1 MISVEILHI
10 VGQQKLEGTVEI
22 SGAKQSA
29 LPCLVAALLT
39 EESVTIENVPMIED
53 VEVMVNLLKELG
65 VRVERDG
72 ERMTIHSNEA
82 VAMPLLGSETRK
94 VRAAVYL
101 LGVFA
106 ARFGKGAVGLP
117 GGYAIGPR
125 PIDLHL
131 KALERLG
138 IHVENESGLY
148 HVRVDELVGNRI
160 YLDLRSFGATVSAM
174 LAAVLATGTTVI
186 ENAACD
192 PEVVDVAT
200 MLTSMGAHV
209 SGAGT
214 DEIRIKGVERLR
226 GCTHTLIPDRLEAG
240 TFMMFGAVSGHVTVQ
255 PVIPTHLEG
264 VIQKLLD
271 FGADVEVGEESIT
284 VTANQFMPTDI
295 RVFHYS
301 GYPSDLQP
309 VMTAALLKADGTS
322 VVTDKLYAQRF
333 RHIAEMRRMNAQ
345 ITLEDAS
352 AVIRGGNQLA
362 NAETECTDARSA
374 AALVL
379 SALQA
384 SGESTLLHAERLN
397 DSYVDFVGK
406 LKQLGAL
413 VWVEE
418 HTEV

>member
-1 MISVEILHI
+1 
-10 VGQQKLEGTVEI
+10 
-22 SGAKQSA
+22 
-29 LPCLVAALLT
+29 
-39 EESVTIENVPMIED
+39 
-53 VEVMVNLLKELG
+53 
-65 VRVERDG
+65 
-72 ERMTIHSNEA
+72 MTIHSNEA

-214 DEIRIKGVERLR
+214 DEIRIKGVEQLH

-362 NAETECTDARSA
+362 NAEMECTDARSA

>member
-1 MISVEILHI
+1 MRVDVLHI
-10 VGQQKLEGTVEI
+10 MGQQKLVGTVEI

-29 LPCLVAALLT
+29 LPCLVATLLT
-39 EESVTIENVPMIED
+39 EDPVTIENVPVIED
-53 VEVMVNLLKELG
+53 VEVMITLLQELG
-65 VRVERDG
+65 VRVEREG
-72 ERMTIHSNEA
+72 ERMTFHSKGA

-138 IHVENESGLY
+138 IHVENEAGLY
-148 HVRVDELVGNRI
+148 HVRVDALTGNRI

-174 LAAVLATGTTVI
+174 LAAVLAEGTTII

-214 DEIRIKGVERLR
+214 DEIRIKGVTTLH
-226 GCTHTLIPDRLEAG
+226 GCTHTLIPDRHEAG
-240 TFMMFGAVSGHVTVQ
+240 TFMMFGAVSGEVTVQ
-255 PVIPTHLEG
+255 PVIPNHLDG
-264 VIQKLLD
+264 VVQKLRD
-271 FGADVEVGEESIT
+271 YGAVVEVGEEAIT
-284 VTANQFMPTDI
+284 VRARAFEPTDI

-301 GYPSDLQP
+301 GYPTDLQP
-309 VMTAALLKADGTS
+309 IMSAALLKADGTS
-322 VVTDKLYAQRF
+322 VVTDKLYPQRF

-352 AVIRGGNQLA
+352 AVIRGGTPLA
-362 NAETECTDARSA
+362 NAEMECADARSG

-379 SALQA
+379 AGMQA
-384 SGESTLLHAERLN
+384 SGESTLLHAEKLN

-413 VWVEE
+413 VWLDEV
-418 HTEV
+418 TE

>member
-1 MISVEILHI
+1 MEILHI

-29 LPCLVAALLT
+29 LPCLVASLLT
-39 EESVTIENVPMIED
+39 EDPVTIENVPIIED
-53 VEVMVNLLKELG
+53 VEVMIGLLTEIG
-65 VRVERDG
+65 VQIERDG
-72 ERMTIHSNEA
+72 ERMTLHAKEA

-138 IHVENESGLY
+138 VHVENESGLY
-148 HVRVDELVGNRI
+148 HVRVDELKGARI

-174 LAAVLATGTTVI
+174 LAAVLAKGTTII

-192 PEVVDVAT
+192 PEVVDLAT

-214 DEIRIKGVERLR
+214 DEIRIKGVERLH

-240 TFMMFGAVSGHVTVQ
+240 TFMIFGAVSGEVTVQ

-264 VIQKLLD
+264 VVQKLMD
-271 FGADVEVGEESIT
+271 YGAEVEVGVEAIT
-284 VTANQFMPTDI
+284 VRANKFLPTDI
-295 RVFHYS
+295 RVFHYA

-309 VMTAALLKADGTS
+309 VMSAALLKPDGTS
-322 VVTDKLYAQRF
+322 VVTDKLYPQRF
-333 RHIAEMRRMNAQ
+333 RHVAEMRRMNAQ
-345 ITLEDAS
+345 LTLEDAA
-352 AVIRGGNQLA
+352 AVIRGGNVLA
-362 NAETECTDARSA
+362 NAEMECADARSA

-379 SALQA
+379 SAFQA
-384 SGESTLLHAERLN
+384 NGESTIIHAEKLKS
-397 DSYVDFVGK
+397 SYVDFVGK

-413 VWVEE
+413 VWMDEK
-418 HTEV
+418 TD

>member
-1 MISVEILHI
+1 MEILHI
-10 VGQQKLEGTVEI
+10 VGQQKLKGSVDI

-39 EESVTIENVPMIED
+39 EEPVTIENVPVIED
-53 VEVMVNLLKELG
+53 VEVMLNLLQELG
-65 VRVERDG
+65 VTVERDG
-72 ERMTIHSNEA
+72 ERMTLHTKDA
-82 VAMPLLGSETRK
+82 FPMPLLGSETRK

-106 ARFGKGAVGLP
+106 ARFKKGAVGLP

-148 HVRVDELVGNRI
+148 HVTVDKLVGDRI

-174 LAAVLATGTTVI
+174 LAAVLAEGTTVI
-186 ENAACD
+186 ENAAID

-209 SGAGT
+209 VGAGT
-214 DEIRIKGVERLR
+214 DEIRIKGVERLH

-240 TFMMFGAVSGHVTVQ
+240 TFMIYGAVSGDVTVQ
-255 PVIPTHLEG
+255 NVIPHHLEG
-264 VIQKLLD
+264 VIQKLRD
-271 FGADVEVGEESIT
+271 YGAEVEVGEEAIT
-284 VTANQFMPTDI
+284 VRAKAFLPTDI

-301 GYPSDLQP
+301 GYPTDLQP
-309 VMTAALLKADGTS
+309 VMSAALLKADGTS
-322 VVTDKLYAQRF
+322 IVTDKLYAQRF

-352 AVIRGGNQLA
+352 AVIRGGNPLA
-362 NAETECTDARSA
+362 NAEMECADARSG

-379 SALQA
+379 SGLQA
-384 SGESTLLHAERLN
+384 SGESTLIHAERLH

-406 LKQLGAL
+406 LKRLGAL
-413 VWVEE
+413 VWVDEAE
-418 HTEV
+418 

>member
-1 MISVEILHI
+1 MEILHI

-214 DEIRIKGVERLR
+214 DEIRIKGVERLH

-309 VMTAALLKADGTS
+309 VMTAALLKANGTS

-362 NAETECTDARSA
+362 NAEMECTDARSA

>member
-1 MISVEILHI
+1 MIFVEILHI
-10 VGQQKLEGTVEI
+10 VGQQKLEGTVDI

-39 EESVTIENVPMIED
+39 EEPVTIENVPVIED
-53 VEVMVNLLKELG
+53 VEVMLSLLQELG
-65 VRVERDG
+65 VAIERDG
-72 ERMTIHSNEA
+72 ERMTLHAKDA

-138 IHVENESGLY
+138 IKVENESGLY
-148 HVRVDELVGNRI
+148 HVNAEKLEGNRI

-174 LAAVLATGTTVI
+174 LAAVLANGTTVI
-186 ENAACD
+186 ENAAID
-192 PEVVDVAT
+192 PEIVDVAT

-209 SGAGT
+209 IGAGT
-214 DEIRIKGVERLR
+214 DEIRIKGVDKLH

-240 TFMMFGAVSGHVTVQ
+240 TFMIYGAVAGEVTVRN
-255 PVIPTHLEG
+255 VIPTHLEG

-271 FGADVEVGEESIT
+271 YGADVEVGEETIT
-284 VTANQFMPTDI
+284 VRANAFKPIDI

-301 GYPSDLQP
+301 GYPTDLQP
-309 VMTAALLKADGTS
+309 IMSAALLKADGTS
-322 VVTDKLYAQRF
+322 IVTDKLYAQRF

-352 AVIRGGNQLA
+352 AVIRGGTTLA
-362 NAETECTDARSA
+362 NAEMECADARSG
-374 AALVL
+374 AALTL
-379 SALQA
+379 AGLQA
-384 SGESTLLHAERLN
+384 SGESTVIHAEKLN

-413 VWVEE
+413 VWVD
-418 HTEV
+418 EVSE

>member
-1 MISVEILHI
+1 MEILHI

>member
-1 MISVEILHI
+1 MEILHI

-186 ENAACD
+186 ENAA
-192 PEVVDVAT
+192 
-200 MLTSMGAHV
+200 
-209 SGAGT
+209 
-214 DEIRIKGVERLR
+214 
-226 GCTHTLIPDRLEAG
+226 
-240 TFMMFGAVSGHVTVQ
+240 
-255 PVIPTHLEG
+255 
-264 VIQKLLD
+264 
-271 FGADVEVGEESIT
+271 
-284 VTANQFMPTDI
+284 
-295 RVFHYS
+295 
-301 GYPSDLQP
+301 
-309 VMTAALLKADGTS
+309 
-322 VVTDKLYAQRF
+322 
-333 RHIAEMRRMNAQ
+333 
-345 ITLEDAS
+345 
-352 AVIRGGNQLA
+352 
-362 NAETECTDARSA
+362 
-374 AALVL
+374 
-379 SALQA
+379 
-384 SGESTLLHAERLN
+384 
-397 DSYVDFVGK
+397 
-406 LKQLGAL
+406 
-413 VWVEE
+413 
-418 HTEV
+418 

>member
-1 MISVEILHI
+1 MEILHI

-29 LPCLVAALLT
+29 LPCLVASLLT
-39 EESVTIENVPMIED
+39 EEPVTIENVPAIED
-53 VEVMVNLLKELG
+53 VEVMIGLLQELG

-72 ERMTIHSNEA
+72 ERMTFHSNEA

-148 HVRVDELVGNRI
+148 HVRVEELAGSRI

-174 LAAVLATGTTVI
+174 LAAVLAKGTTVI

-214 DEIRIKGVERLR
+214 DEIRIKGVDKLH
-226 GCTHTLIPDRLEAG
+226 GCTHSLIPDRLEAA
-240 TFMMFGAVSGHVTVQ
+240 TYMIYGAVAGEVTVQ

-264 VIQKLLD
+264 VIQKLID
-271 FGADVEVGEESIT
+271 FGADIEVGEESVT
-284 VTANQFMPTDI
+284 VRANQFLPTDI
-295 RVFHYS
+295 RVFHYA

-309 VMTAALLKADGTS
+309 IMSAALLKADGTS

-362 NAETECTDARSA
+362 TAEMESSDARSA

-384 SGESTLLHAERLN
+384 GGESTVIYAEKLN
-397 DSYVDFVGK
+397 NSYVDFVGK

-418 HTEV
+418 ETE

>member
-1 MISVEILHI
+1 MEILHI

-29 LPCLVAALLT
+29 LPCLVASLLT
-39 EESVTIENVPMIED
+39 EEPVTIENVPASED
-53 VEVMVNLLKELG
+53 VEVVIGLLQELG
-65 VRVERDG
+65 VQVERNG
-72 ERMTIHSNEA
+72 ERMTLHSKDA

-94 VRAAVYL
+94 IRAAVYL

-138 IHVENESGLY
+138 IEVENESGLY
-148 HVRVDELVGNRI
+148 HVRVEELTGSRI

-174 LAAVLATGTTVI
+174 LAAVLANGTTVI

-192 PEVVDVAT
+192 PEVVDLAT
-200 MLTSMGAHV
+200 MLTSMGAQV

-214 DEIRIKGVERLR
+214 DEIRIKGVDKLH

-240 TFMMFGAVSGHVTVQ
+240 TYMIFGAVAGEVTVQ
-255 PVIPTHLEG
+255 NVIPTHVEG
-264 VIQKLLD
+264 IVQKLID
-271 FGADVEVGEESIT
+271 FGADVKIAEEAIT
-284 VTANQFMPTDI
+284 VRANQFLPTDI
-295 RVFHYS
+295 RVFHYA

-309 VMTAALLKADGTS
+309 IMSAALLKADGTS
-322 VVTDKLYAQRF
+322 VVTDKLYPQRF

-345 ITLEDAS
+345 ITLEDSS
-352 AVIRGGNQLA
+352 AVIRGGTKLA
-362 NAETECTDARSA
+362 NAEMESSDARCA

-384 SGESTLLHAERLN
+384 SGESTVIHAEKLN
-397 DSYVDFVGK
+397 NSYVGFVDK

-413 VWVEE
+413 VWVDKE
-418 HTEV
+418 TE